1 MRGVRKEKHYPS
13 KRRRRLLAIAA
24 VVALVVVL
32 AVQAFHYRPEVIGTT
47 HDTSIRGEVLGLE
60 VWSHTFEASIQFAE
74 PSPWSEDLHLV
85 GLTSFASD
93 GGRLLAIDRRTGAI
107 RWEVTPDLDEVRAAF
122 ADTVLQGGYWHAE
135 QGGPADF
142 DGDGIPEYVLPFT
155 HRTWYPSVLLL
166 VDERG
171 TILRHYEHGGHV
183 TGVVGADIDGDGA
196 DEVFATVMVNSSAHK
211 GAGVLLF
218 DGDGMRGAA
227 PYETELQSHVETDDA
242 AIRLVLP
249 NYPDGVMEQF
259 DHPTLTARDPR
270 VFFDPDGSVSLVCR
284 VSLDVNEPDPE
295 NMIIVAFD
303 ADLRVTHVSAI
314 DRFVARIRREWPE
327 RYHQDVG
334 PIDDGW
340 LWAWANDYLRYER
353 GILQNTLETR

>member
-1 MRGVRKEKHYPS
+1 MPRSHQNRDISDGAVARRLTALRLERGLTKAELADAAGVTYRTVHDLEIGKRGRVQEKTLIVLAEALGIPVEEFLEGPPPATHEPPPASAQEPPTPAAHGSPS
-13 KRRRRLLAIAA
+13 PATHEPPTPAPPATPTHSAPALPNRRRRLLAIT
-24 VVALVVVL
+24 ALVAVLVVL
-32 AVQAFHYRPEVIGTT
+32 AVQAFQYRPEVIGTT
-47 HDTSIRGEVLGLE
+47 HDTTIRGEVLGLE

-142 DGDGIPEYVLPFT
+142 DGDGTPEYVLPFT

-211 GAGVLLF
+211 GAGVLPF
-218 DGDGMRGAA
+218 RRRR
-227 PYETELQSHVETDDA
+227 H
-242 AIRLVLP
+242 
-249 NYPDGVMEQF
+249 
-259 DHPTLTARDPR
+259 ARR
-270 VFFDPDGSVSLVCR
+270 R
-284 VSLDVNEPDPE
+284 
-295 NMIIVAFD
+295 A
-303 ADLRVTHVSAI
+303 LRDRATVT
-314 DRFVARIRREWPE
+314 RRN
-327 RYHQDVG
+327 R
-334 PIDDGW
+334 
-340 LWAWANDYLRYER
+340 
-353 GILQNTLETR
+353 